1 MAALTRHLPGVALRT
16 SDDLG
21 LPGAGKEAYLT
32 ALLGWLSWC
41 GVPATLPSATG
52 ARGPRLLGALTPG
65 AGPLHLPAPL
75 GGTVTR
81 LRVAEVGARR

>member
-1 MAALTRHLPGVALRT
+1 LRT

-21 LPGAGKEAYLT
+21 LPGSGKEAYLT

-52 ARGPRLLGALTPG
+52 ASGPRLLGALTPG
-65 AGPLHLPAPL
+65 AAPLNLPAPL
-75 GGTVTR
+75 GGAATR
-81 LRVAEVGARR
+81 LRVAESGQSR